1 MKRRRPVFRTL
12 KNPPEDELH
21 GGRPDDDA
29 FTLHW
34 SASESGRRARAMR
47 RMGRERI
54 TIMMHGDCWSGPRE
68 ECEAESTTTQGAS
81 KTSECGGERRKKER
95 K

>member
-1 MKRRRPVFRTL
+1 MREHKNTVVRCQQEGGDMGELLLRKGTL
-12 KNPPEDELH
+12 
-21 GGRPDDDA
+21 GY
-29 FTLHW
+29 
-34 SASESGRRARAMR
+34 
-47 RMGRERI
+47 REGPRGI
-54 TIMMHGDCWSGPRE
+54 YLDTAGDCWSGPRE